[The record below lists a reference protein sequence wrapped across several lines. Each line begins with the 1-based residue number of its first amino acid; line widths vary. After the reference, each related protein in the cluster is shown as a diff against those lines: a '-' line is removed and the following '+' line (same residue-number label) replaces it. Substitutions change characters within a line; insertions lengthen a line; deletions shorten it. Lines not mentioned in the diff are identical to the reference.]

1 MVKIIKINI
10 NGHLKLLNDKNINII
25 NTKGIKNNNKISYI
39 VDNISHNITIEQ
51 NKIILIREN
60 NKFKN
65 ILEFIP
71 NKKNKSYYLLKD
83 NNIELYINV
92 KTNIAKFDNNQ
103 LIIEYEILDSH
114 ELYEYKIEMR

>member
-1 MVKIIKINI
+1 MKIIKINI

-51 NKIILIREN
+51 NKIILIIEN